1 MPGYYRSVYTT
12 DYFCK
17 PLQNN
22 LSATTTFRIIDY
34 FCCRKINYY
43 IHPVMRFTLMVSIS
57 VLAFVNTYA
66 QSNEPRESAGIE
78 PLTRQL
84 IQFTPESASDYI
96 VNLLQLDSLWREP
109 GDTIHLSLSRL
120 IDHYHE
126 PFDSVGKRLSR
137 FDYEALRP
145 ELTELARHD
154 TIPLRWLND
163 TTFIVDTLALEKDP
177 FITKQTIIT
186 RKTIVTNEVDTIGV
200 SGADTI
206 PRIQL
211 VPDSVM
217 HARDTITEVFID
229 SLYLQSRNI
238 NMYKLVGRDI
248 QPPLLPAE
256 TRKEVD
262 FLPDSAHIVI
272 SETYQEYVADEES
285 PFYVVPGKMM
295 PDSLRHAVEELLDY
309 TDTRDSIP
317 VYISDAHGD
326 RQPFWLT
333 TEPDDLRRYWVR
345 NHENDSIT
353 IWMGNPSKHE
363 IQLVL
368 EEDIH
373 VERLGKLDADEIP
386 ITTLEPE
393 RSLVNLRELQEVSG
407 TWRYHL
413 SSAFTLNQS
422 YLSNWARGGE
432 SSLSTLLDL
441 EASAGYRNI
450 DSEINWTNRGRLR
463 YGTVLSE
470 EVGLRTNAD
479 ILELNSQLNKNI
491 SEHLDFSS
499 VFYGKT
505 QVSRGY
511 DYPNDSIPISR
522 FLNPGTFTVGV
533 GVEYEPFPNTKLNF
547 SALSYKNTF
556 VLDTTAINQRTHGIE
571 RDKRARQEMGGQLVI
586 KNKMSLLDD
595 LSIENSVRLFSN
607 YLEKPHN
614 VDVDWEID
622 LEKRIS
628 WYFTVR
634 MNFHFIYDK
643 DILFPVLDDQGDP
656 VTLPDGSEKKET
668 RLQLKQFLGVTM
680 SFSL

>member
-1 MPGYYRSVYTT
+1 
-12 DYFCK
+12 
-17 PLQNN
+17 
-22 LSATTTFRIIDY
+22 
-34 FCCRKINYY
+34 
-43 IHPVMRFTLMVSIS
+43 MRFIIMVSIS
-57 VLAFVNTYA
+57 VLAFVHAYA
-66 QSNEPRESAGIE
+66 QSNENSESVGIE
-78 PLTRQL
+78 SFTRQP

-96 VNLLQLDSLWREP
+96 DNLLQLDSLWREP

-120 IDHYHE
+120 VDHYHE
-126 PFDSVGKRLSR
+126 PFDSVGKRLLR
-137 FDYEALRP
+137 FDYEAARP
-145 ELTELARHD
+145 ELTELTRHD

-163 TTFIVDTLALEKDP
+163 TVFIVDTIPLEKEP
-177 FITKQTIIT
+177 FITQKTIVT
-186 RKTIVTNEVDTIGV
+186 RKTIVTNEVDTMGV
-200 SGADTI
+200 SGTDTI

-217 HARDTITEVFID
+217 QARDTITEVFID
-229 SLYLQSRNI
+229 SLYLESKHI
-238 NMYKLVGRDI
+238 TLHELVGQDI

-256 TRKEVD
+256 SRKEVD
-262 FLPDSAHIVI
+262 FFPDSTHIVI
-272 SETYQEYVADEES
+272 SETYQEYVADEDS
-285 PFYVVPGKMM
+285 PFYVVPGTMM
-295 PDSLRHAVEELLDY
+295 PDSLRQAVEELLDY

-373 VERLGKLDADEIP
+373 VERMGKVDADEIP

-393 RSLVNLRELQEVSG
+393 RSLVSLRELEEVPG
-407 TWRYHL
+407 TWRYGL
-413 SSAFTLNQS
+413 SSAFTLNQN

-450 DSEINWTNRGRLR
+450 LSEINWTNSARLR
-463 YGTVLSE
+463 YGNVISE

-479 ILELNSQLNKNI
+479 ILELNSQLNKDI
-491 SEHLDFSS
+491 SEHIDFSS

-505 QVSRGY
+505 QISKGY

-522 FLNPGTFTVGV
+522 FLSPGTFTIGA
-533 GVEYEPFPNTKLNF
+533 GVEYEPFPNTTLNF
-547 SALSYKNTF
+547 SALSYRNTF
-556 VLDTTAINQRTHGIE
+556 VLDTTQIDQQKHGIE
-571 RDKRARQEMGGQLVI
+571 AGKRARQEMGGQLVI

-595 LSIENSVRLFSN
+595 FTIENSVRLFSN

-643 DILFPVLDDQGDP
+643 DILFPVLDDHGDP
-656 VTLPDGSEKKET
+656 VTLPDGSGKKET

-680 SFSL
+680 SFSI